1 MHRREALRL
10 LAAGAVLPLTAP
22 KLLAL
27 REARAVV
34 DNSTGP
40 RTLNAHQF
48 ATIKAMAEMILPK
61 TDTPGAAD
69 VGATEFIDLILTE
82 WYEDEDR
89 GIFLQGLADVD
100 TRSQELFGAGF
111 VQCSVPQQIEILT
124 ELGEKMMEE
133 AQTMENGVRLR
144 RGAKQMPRGN
154 FYVMLRRLTLTA
166 YFTSEAGA
174 TSGLN
179 FDMIPGRFDGCV
191 QIAGVNSGKEG
202 SNQR

>member
-1 MHRREALRL
+1 MNRREALRL
-10 LAAGAVLPLTAP
+10 LASGAVMPLAAP
-22 KLLAL
+22 KLLAM
-27 REARAVV
+27 REARALLE
-34 DNSTGP
+34 NSSGP

-48 ATIKAMAEMILPK
+48 TTVKTMAEMILPK

-82 WYEDEDR
+82 WYGDEDR
-89 GIFLQGLADVD
+89 AIFLKGLANVD
-100 TRSQELFGAGF
+100 ARSRALFSADF
-111 VQCSVPQQIEILT
+111 VECQVPQQAEILI

-133 AQTMENGVRLR
+133 AQSIQSGVRLR
-144 RGAKQMPRGN
+144 RGARAMPRGN

-179 FDMIPGRFDGCV
+179 SDMIPGRFDGCV

-202 SNQR
+202 SNQQ